1 MQRATNH
8 SVLLVEANPSLR
20 RIITLGLQHRG
31 LRSIEANAPASFPI
45 SPSIVPDLI
54 VLDIDGKMADSQ
66 ALLAQVEAH
75 PALSTLPVVVLTWEN
90 NIPPAM
96 REEESFGSPP
106 ARLFLSKPFD
116 ARALHAA
123 IDRLLFDVEESKA
136 AHKQETY
143 LAASRAAVAPSIWPL
158 VTAIG
163 LLLAMIGL
171 MLQITV
177 TAIGLLVVITALLC
191 WTLEPKRKPGPFP
204 A

>member
-1 MQRATNH
+1 MQRATRH

-20 RIITLGLQHRG
+20 RMITLGLQHRG
-31 LRSIEANAPASFPI
+31 LHSIEAHEPTSFPVA
-45 SPSIVPDLI
+45 SSIVPDLI
-54 VLDIDGKMADSQ
+54 VLDIDGKMADSG
-66 ALLAQVEAH
+66 ALLAQIEAH
-75 PALSTLPVVVLTWEN
+75 PTLSALPVVVLTWESYT
-90 NIPPAM
+90 PPTT
-96 REEESFGSPP
+96 REEETFSGAP

-123 IDRLLFDVEESKA
+123 IDRLLLNVEESRA
-136 AHKQETY
+136 ARRQETY
-143 LAASRAAVAPSIWPL
+143 LAASRATVAPSIWPL

-171 MLQITV
+171 MLQLTV

-191 WTLEPKRKPGPFP
+191 WMLEPQRESDPLP

>member
-1 MQRATNH
+1 MQRATRH

-20 RIITLGLQHRG
+20 RMITLGLQHRG
-31 LRSIEANAPASFPI
+31 LHSIEANAPASFPV

-54 VLDIDGKMADSQ
+54 VLDIDGKMVDSQ

-75 PALSTLPVVVLTWEN
+75 PALSRLPVVVLTWES
-90 NIPPAM
+90 NISPAM
-96 REEESFGSPP
+96 RGEEIFGGVA

-116 ARALHAA
+116 ARMLHAA
-123 IDRLLFDVEESKA
+123 IDQLLLDIEESRA
-136 AHKQETY
+136 ARKQETY
-143 LAASRAAVAPSIWPL
+143 LAASRTAVTPSIWPL

-171 MLQITV
+171 MLQLTV

-191 WTLEPKRKPGPFP
+191 WTLGPTRKPEPLP